1 MIKVCVKI
9 KTKNLKRMKTL
20 IVYASKH
27 GFTEKAAEI
36 LAGGIEGEVDLLDLK
51 KEKKKNLEPY
61 DTVIIGGS
69 IHAGKMNLLVS
80 EYTKKNCEELK
91 KKHIGFFISCMD
103 EIEKAKKYMQE
114 SFPGELLQKAF
125 AKGYFGGEFNFERMS
140 QLEEM
145 MVKKI
150 SQINKTISKANYE
163 NMASFINLTNSL
175 FQ

>member
-1 MIKVCVKI
+1 M
-9 KTKNLKRMKTL
+9 RTL

-36 LAGGIEGEVDLLDLK
+36 LAGGIEGEVELMNVK
-51 KEKKKNLEPY
+51 KEKSKNLEPY

-69 IHAGKMNLLVS
+69 IHVGKMNQLVS
-80 EYTKKNCEELK
+80 EYAEKNCDELE

-103 EIEKAKKYMQE
+103 EIEKAKIYMQE
-114 SFPGELLQKAF
+114 AFPEELLQKAF

-140 QLEEM
+140 HLEKL

-150 SQINKTISKANYE
+150 SQIDKTISKANYK
-163 NMASFINLTNSL
+163 NMASFINLANSL
-175 FQ
+175 CQ